1 MPQDTQE
8 YSAESKP
15 SSRQSQICQGSMP
28 AVGPVI
34 SKGQVLESRHSE
46 SRTSADDGSL
56 ADQRRGRTAHEC
68 SNSKS
73 TCIDIAA
80 DELREKSPSSLPSDT
95 PCDPKVTAS
104 KFHTLR
110 LQLAAIVACLALLA
124 FVITYVQATYNAQWS
139 SQNGLQLSNLLKT
152 KASTI
157 LAVLRT
163 SQGLLSMLTTVALDG
178 SFTILHWNSMAF
190 PQGLLYPTLL
200 SLSPTTSAWGVF
212 GIIKSNTPSL
222 SIKSLA
228 TLRLIIPAFV
238 WVSGLVLFLLTRSVQ
253 VNTSSV
259 TVYDT
264 AFAYPVT
271 AGVGRFNGSLVDPFK
286 TFLHTLRPG
295 YPYETIP
302 YNYLASAY
310 TLVVNP
316 LLATVAD
323 PRRCTIEPCISYLLS
338 GGLTTVIPWVPK
350 DHADYSLVRVRHA
363 PSIQADFTG
372 PLAKNISFHSDDC
385 DIFGQNDITIGIRL
399 CLKRN
404 PLDSSQLMAGM
415 FVCPKGIAKGAC
427 AANKPA
433 PNITTQVAFH
443 SLQASF
449 VSSRKNY
456 TVTSIE
462 DTTVCTVNLTYDTA
476 DDSPILTICQT
487 SKNVTPILDL
497 ELPAYREALRWLL
510 NYTDA
515 NIPPPTSIA
524 QSFWDSQRQ
533 LSDPSTWGIL
543 EQNVQS
549 ILVFPFWLFNVH
561 NWGNTQIKENETIS
575 TLPPEFY
582 TEASLVEPYVK
593 LRVDKG
599 MFALFLTF
607 QILAILFVSGVVVW
621 VWLSK
626 GPARKPSSFPLFDI
640 VFRAQVRGGANLKCS
655 PDISDSDII
664 SGLEDTRVAAA

>member
-34 SKGQVLESRHSE
+34 SSGQVLESRHPE

-80 DELREKSPSSLPSDT
+80 EELREKSPSSLPSDT
-95 PCDPKVTAS
+95 PCNPKVTAS

-222 SIKSLA
+222 STKSLA
-228 TLRLIIPAFV
+228 TLRLTIPAFV

-462 DTTVCTVNLTYDTA
+462 DTT
-476 DDSPILTICQT
+476 
-487 SKNVTPILDL
+487 
-497 ELPAYREALRWLL
+497 
-510 NYTDA
+510 
-515 NIPPPTSIA
+515 
-524 QSFWDSQRQ
+524 RQ
-533 LSDPSTWGIL
+533 LSDPTTWGIL
-543 EQNVQS
+543 EQNFQS